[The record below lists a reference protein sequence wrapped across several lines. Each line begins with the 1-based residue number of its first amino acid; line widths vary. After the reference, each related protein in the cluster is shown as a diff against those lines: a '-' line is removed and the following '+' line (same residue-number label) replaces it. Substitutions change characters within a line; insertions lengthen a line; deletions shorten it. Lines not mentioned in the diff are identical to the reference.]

1 MGLQRD
7 DVYLHTLQ
15 TSPSQDISED
25 TWSCLGERKLKIILI
40 A

>member
-15 TSPSQDISED
+15 TSPSQDLSED
-25 TWSCLGERKLKIILI
+25 TRLCLNSCSE
-40 A
+40 